1 MNREGFMKLNKTAL
15 ALSGGI
21 LWGATIFLA
30 TIFLLLTGGQGE
42 TLSKLNAFYFG
53 YSFSYLG
60 SLIGLIW
67 GFVDGFITGWLFG
80 WLYNIFAKEK

>member
-1 MNREGFMKLNKTAL
+1 MSREGLMKLNKMAL

-21 LWGATIFLA
+21 MWGATVFLA

-60 SLIGLIW
+60 SIVGLLW
-67 GFVDGFITGWLFG
+67 GFVDGFVVGWLFG
-80 WLYNIFAKEK
+80 LIYNAFAKEK